1 MNELKSKNENST
13 KSNFPPVDNQFCFYH
28 VDFSIERL
36 LSTAEDHQLEYIFQ
50 KHGSEVRKDL
60 FERFERGERFVT
72 ASHCDNFCQ
81 ILVVKAIRKKHR
93 PINLH
98 FHF

>member
-36 LSTAEDHQLEYIFQ
+36 LSTAEDLQLEYIFQ
-50 KHGSEVRKDL
+50 KPGSEVRKDL
-60 FERFERGERFVT
+60 VENVESALLQLHTVT
-72 ASHCDNFCQ
+72 ISVKS
-81 ILVVKAIRKKHR
+81 LVVKAIRKMHK

>member
-36 LSTAEDHQLEYIFQ
+36 LSTAEDLQLEYIFQ
-50 KHGSEVRKDL
+50 KPEVK
-60 FERFERGERFVT
+60 
-72 ASHCDNFCQ
+72 
-81 ILVVKAIRKKHR
+81 
-93 PINLH
+93 
-98 FHF
+98 

>member
-36 LSTAEDHQLEYIFQ
+36 LSTAEDLQLEYIFQ
-50 KHGSEVRKDL
+50 KPGSGVRKDL
-60 FERFERGERFVT
+60 VERFERGERFVT
-72 ASHCDNFCQ
+72 ASHCDNFCE
-81 ILVVKAIRKKHR
+81 ILGCQGHQENA
-93 PINLH
+93 
-98 FHF
+98 